1 MSESDSYYTK
11 VQNLVCTI
19 PYGRVST
26 YGTIAEKLGSRISAR
41 MVGYALHQAAGS
53 DVPCHRVVNRY
64 GALTG
69 KIHFSHPNL
78 MKDLLLKEG
87 VSFKD
92 SDTVD
97 LEKHYYDFSS
107 SPKKQ
112 SKTLL
117 NRKKR

>member
-1 MSESDSYYTK
+1 MNDSDSYYAK
-11 VQNLVCTI
+11 VHHLVRTI
-19 PYGRVST
+19 PYGKVST

-87 VSFKD
+87 VRFKD
-92 SDTVD
+92 DDTVD
-97 LEKHYYDFSS
+97 LQQHFYDFRVV
-107 SPKKQ
+107 
-112 SKTLL
+112 SKTSRNTSL
-117 NRKKR
+117 KKKKK